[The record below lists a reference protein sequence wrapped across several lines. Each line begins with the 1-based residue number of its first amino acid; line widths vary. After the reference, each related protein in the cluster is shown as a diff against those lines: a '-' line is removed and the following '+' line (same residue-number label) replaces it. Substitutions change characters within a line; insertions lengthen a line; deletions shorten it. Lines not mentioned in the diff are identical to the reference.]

1 MSKNDP
7 GCHTES
13 LIYSND
19 LTEPLRVDY
28 YSTLACKSDRG
39 FTRLMMMP
47 QLIVPYY
54 CTALGSTMS
63 RYKYIQRDGKKV
75 LASKQQFT

>member
-19 LTEPLRVDY
+19 LTEPLRVDQ
-28 YSTLACKSDRG
+28 
-39 FTRLMMMP
+39 F
-47 QLIVPYY
+47 
-54 CTALGSTMS
+54 
-63 RYKYIQRDGKKV
+63 
-75 LASKQQFT
+75 LASLASLLQYRSSLFTLDLPSYQIYATKVIRQAT

>member
-19 LTEPLRVDY
+19 LTEPLRVDNE
-28 YSTLACKSDRG
+28 TER
-39 FTRLMMMP
+39 
-47 QLIVPYY
+47 
-54 CTALGSTMS
+54 
-63 RYKYIQRDGKKV
+63 
-75 LASKQQFT
+75 